1 VRCFIA
7 LTLPPSVLDALAA
20 LEESMRQRL
29 RGPRWAGTGSHHV
42 TLAFL
47 GDVNDSGRDCAYHAA
62 RAMAALRP
70 LKARFGPP
78 GGFPPRGP
86 YKVLVLPLDDAEPG
100 GPGDEE
106 EGAGRLH
113 GAWVR
118 LNEALRSAELRHGI
132 EHLNEEYPSGKPF
145 KPHVTLARARLEPVG
160 RKAWDACAP
169 LAEGIAE
176 AAFEISACTVYE
188 SRLGRE
194 GAEYHPLETVKFSG
208 SEA

>member
-1 VRCFIA
+1 LRCFIA
-7 LTLPPSVLDALAA
+7 LSLPAPVLYALTA
-20 LEESMRQRL
+20 LEESMRQKL
-29 RGPRWAGTGSHHV
+29 RGPRWAGAGSHHI

-62 RAMAALRP
+62 RAMASLRP

-78 GGFPPRGP
+78 GGFPSHGP

-100 GPGDEE
+100 SPGAEAS
-106 EGAGRLH
+106 GIGRLH

-145 KPHVTLARARLEPVG
+145 RPHVTLARARLEPVG

-169 LAEGIAE
+169 LAAGIAE

-188 SRLGRE
+188 SRVGRE
-194 GAEYHPLETVKFSG
+194 GAEYLPLETVRLSG